1 VNRRSVRARPF
12 ARRARLLLSAATLA
26 ILAPGLPVAPARAA
40 TDFDAV
46 ACSLP
51 HEQLLRVWRGT
62 EPDRS
67 GQILV
72 VPQQPNFL
80 GSNFPHSGPWD
91 YLQDVPVFWYGPGY
105 LKPHKPVQRP
115 ITIADMPATTAG
127 LLGFDAFHAPDG
139 TALPEVLAAAKDT
152 PPKLIVTMVW
162 DAGGRS
168 VLDTW
173 PRDWPVLKSLIPKG
187 IWYDDATVGS
197 SPSITPATHATMG
210 TGAFPRETGQV
221 DAEFRLG
228 AGTTLTRAGQLGPTL
243 LDSATLA
250 DVYDRAMGN
259 EPIVGDLAS
268 VTWHLNMMS
277 HGAMWNGGDRDLAV
291 LRISEDTNEGAEGTA
306 WNIKGKNEPYYR
318 FPEYVNQLPGVETYT
333 DALDREDGA
342 ADNRWRSN
350 SIEQLANGWDT
361 PARVPFQDRLYAEVI
376 RREGF
381 GADDVPDLLYINS
394 KIIDHVGHL
403 WSVNSPEMSDTL
415 RWQDA
420 GLKEFIATLNHEV
433 GRGEWVLVLTADH
446 GHQFDPA
453 VSGAFQ
459 VTPSALLA
467 DLQDRFDDDGDST
480 SVIIGARTSQTFL
493 NEAELRQSGHTVEE
507 IADFMLHYTKAQASS
522 DPASLTAAERDEE
535 VFAAVFPASVFDH
548 PLPCLDEAGG

>member
-1 VNRRSVRARPF
+1 MRRMRG
-12 ARRARLLLSAATLA
+12 RLILGTAALA
-26 ILAPGLPVAPARAA
+26 ILAPSLPAAPAHAA
-40 TDFDAV
+40 TDFAAV

-51 HEQLLRVWRGT
+51 HDQLLRVWRGT

-72 VPQQPNFL
+72 VPQEPNFL

-91 YLQDVPVFWYGPGY
+91 YLQDVPLLWYGPGY
-105 LKPHKPVQRP
+105 LKPQPAVQRP
-115 ITIADMPATTAG
+115 VTIAGIAPTQAA
-127 LLGFDAFHAPDG
+127 LLGFDGFDAPDG
-139 TALPEVLAAAKDT
+139 VAMPEVVAAKQDT

-173 PRDWPVLKSLIPKG
+173 PKEWPVLKSLIPKG
-187 IWYDDATVGS
+187 IWYEHASVGS
-197 SPSITPATHATMG
+197 SPSITPATHATIG
-210 TGAFPRETGQV
+210 TGAYPQTTGQV

-228 AGTTLTRAGQLGPTL
+228 PSTTLTRAGQLGPTL

-259 EPIVGDLAS
+259 RPAVGDLAS

-277 HGAMWNGGDRDLAV
+277 HGAMWNGGDRDIAV
-291 LRISEDTNEGAEGTA
+291 LRLADSANEGTEGDA
-306 WNIKGKNEPYYR
+306 WNIKGKNAPWYR
-318 FPEYVNQLPGVETYT
+318 FPEYVNDLPSISTYT
-333 DALDREDGA
+333 DALDRADGA
-342 ADNRWRSN
+342 DDGKWRQN
-350 SIEQLANGWDT
+350 SIAQLANGWDT

-376 RREGF
+376 KREGF

-394 KIIDHVGHL
+394 KIIDHVGHI
-403 WSVNSPEMSDTL
+403 WSVNSPEMKDALS
-415 RWQDA
+415 WQDA
-420 GLKEFIATLNHEV
+420 GLKEFVGTLDREV
-433 GRGEWVLVLTADH
+433 GRGNWVMALTADH

-459 VTPSALLA
+459 IAPSAVLQ

-480 SVIIGARTSQTFL
+480 SAIIGVRTSQTFL
-493 NEAELRQSGHTVEE
+493 NMAELRQSGHTVEE
-507 IADFMLHYTKAQASS
+507 VADFLLRYTEGQASA
-522 DPASLTAAERDEE
+522 DPSSLPTGTADDE
-535 VFAAVFPASVFDH
+535 VFSAVFPTSVFDQ
-548 PLPCLDEAGG
+548 PLPCLKEADS

>member
-1 VNRRSVRARPF
+1 MRG
-12 ARRARLLLSAATLA
+12 RLILGTAALA
-26 ILAPGLPVAPARAA
+26 ILAPSLPAAPAHAA
-40 TDFDAV
+40 TDFAAV

-51 HEQLLRVWRGT
+51 HDQLLRVWRGT

-72 VPQQPNFL
+72 VPQEPNFL

-91 YLQDVPVFWYGPGY
+91 YLQDVPLLWYGPGY
-105 LKPHKPVQRP
+105 LKPQPAVQRP
-115 ITIADMPATTAG
+115 VTIAGIAPTQAA
-127 LLGFDAFHAPDG
+127 LLGFDGFDAPDG
-139 TALPEVLAAAKDT
+139 VAMPEVVAAKQDT

-173 PRDWPVLKSLIPKG
+173 PKEWPVLKSLIPKG
-187 IWYDDATVGS
+187 IWYEHASVGS
-197 SPSITPATHATMG
+197 SPSITPATHATIG
-210 TGAFPRETGQV
+210 TGAYPQTTGQV

-228 AGTTLTRAGQLGPTL
+228 PSTTLTRAGQLGPTL

-259 EPIVGDLAS
+259 RPAVGDLAS

-277 HGAMWNGGDRDLAV
+277 HGAMWNGGDRDIAV
-291 LRISEDTNEGAEGTA
+291 LRLADSANEGTEGDA
-306 WNIKGKNEPYYR
+306 WNIKGKNAPWYR
-318 FPEYVNQLPGVETYT
+318 FPEYVNDLPSISTYT
-333 DALDREDGA
+333 DALDRADGA
-342 ADNRWRSN
+342 DDGKWRQN
-350 SIEQLANGWDT
+350 SIAQLANGWDT

-376 RREGF
+376 KREGF

-394 KIIDHVGHL
+394 KIIDHVGHI
-403 WSVNSPEMSDTL
+403 WSVNSPEMKDALS
-415 RWQDA
+415 WQDA
-420 GLKEFIATLNHEV
+420 GLKEFVGTLDREV
-433 GRGEWVLVLTADH
+433 GRGNWVMALTADH

-459 VTPSALLA
+459 IAPSAVLQ

-480 SVIIGARTSQTFL
+480 SAIIGVRTSQTFL
-493 NEAELRQSGHTVEE
+493 NMAELRQSGHTVEE
-507 IADFMLHYTKAQASS
+507 VADFLLHYTEGQASA
-522 DPASLTAAERDEE
+522 DPSSLPTGTADDE
-535 VFAAVFPASVFDH
+535 VFSAVFPTSVFDQ
-548 PLPCLDEAGG
+548 PLPCLKEADS